1 MQIYPN
7 STWNSMKSKVKLM
20 IEILYSNKLL
30 YWEVKVQNNKILV
43 KMMLKN

>member
-7 STWNSMKSKVKLM
+7 SIWNSMKSKVKLM